1 MVDELKFEDNSSP
14 WEHHT
19 RDPQGYM
26 AWAEEKKG
34 QERVVYPFVTGTGMD
49 VVQGEVIPAG
59 KKLSAKR
66 ATRGKS
72 KRGQA

>member
-1 MVDELKFEDNSSP
+1 
-14 WEHHT
+14 
-19 RDPQGYM
+19 M
-26 AWAEEKKG
+26 AWVEEKKG

-49 VVQGEVIPAG
+49 VVQGEVVPAG

-66 ATRGKS
+66 ATRGKA